1 MKLIVGLGNPGRKY
15 MTTKHNVGF
24 MTVDE
29 LCRRLGIQPNEAMF
43 DSDVATTFINGE
55 KVILAKPVTYMN
67 ESGRAIRPLMDYF
80 QIDLSDIVVVYDD
93 MDLPIGK
100 IRLRQKGSAG
110 GHNGIKSLIQ
120 HLGTQNFQRIK
131 IGIGRPYP
139 KQDVVSHVLSPFA
152 KEVHEEIGGAIHLA
166 TDAIEDWLE
175 QEDFVGTMN
184 RFNK

>member
-1 MKLIVGLGNPGRKY
+1 
-15 MTTKHNVGF
+15 
-24 MTVDE
+24 
-29 LCRRLGIQPNEAMF
+29 
-43 DSDVATTFINGE
+43 
-55 KVILAKPVTYMN
+55 
-67 ESGRAIRPLMDYF
+67 
-80 QIDLSDIVVVYDD
+80 